1 MKTAHR
7 PSPAPARPASFLAL
21 CAAIL
26 FAAALAGCAVQTP
39 RILSDVPVDL
49 PRRVELAQTP
59 FFPQEEYQCGPAAL
73 ATALSAAG
81 LPTRPDALVD
91 EVFLPARQ
99 GSLQLEMLAGGRRH
113 GAVTTPIPGT
123 LDAVMREVAA
133 GHPVVVLLNL
143 GLSWSP
149 LWHYAVVIGYDVDAG
164 EFQLRSGTTERLA
177 MPFRTFEH
185 TWNRSERWAFV
196 ALPPG
201 DLPATATEAQATRAL
216 VAFERVAAPA
226 AAATGYRAALE
237 RWPDSLVLAMG
248 LGNARYAAG
257 DKAGAEAAFR
267 GAAARHG
274 SAAAYNNH
282 ARVLLELGRRDEA
295 RRAAER
301 AVELG
306 GPLRDTA
313 LATLR
318 AVDE

>member
-1 MKTAHR
+1 M
-7 PSPAPARPASFLAL
+7 
-21 CAAIL
+21 
-26 FAAALAGCAVQTP
+26 QTP
-39 RILSDVPVDL
+39 RILSDVPAGL
-49 PRRVELAQTP
+49 PRHTELVQTP
-59 FFPQEEYQCGPAAL
+59 FFPQEDYQCGPAAL

-81 LPTRPDALVD
+81 LPTPPGALVD
-91 EVFLPARQ
+91 QVFLPARR
-99 GSLQLEMLAGGRRH
+99 GSLQLEMLAGGRRN

-143 GLSWSP
+143 GLSWWP

-164 EFQLRSGTTERLA
+164 EFLLRSGTTARLT

-185 TWNRSERWAFV
+185 TWNRSQRWAFV

-201 DLPATATEAQATRAL
+201 ALPATATEAATTRAL
-216 VAFERVAAPA
+216 VAFERVAPPDNA
-226 AAATGYRAALE
+226 AAGYRTALG

-248 LGNARYAAG
+248 LGNARHAAG

-267 GAAARHG
+267 DAAARHE

-301 AVELG
+301 AIALG

-318 AVDE
+318 AIDE